1 MFLYTDVDISDFVL
15 TILSEILN
23 VITHLIMILQSII
36 IFDASKF
43 GIGDFYVNL
52 FDFSIG
58 LVVVSIVIGAFVHV
72 NKADNF
78 YSNRK
83 D

>member
-1 MFLYTDVDISDFVL
+1 MLLYANVDISDF
-15 TILSEILN
+15 ILLILDQFFS
-23 VITHLIMILQSII
+23 VIGSAVSLLESII
-36 IFDASKF
+36 IFDGTDF
-43 GIGDFYVNL
+43 GLDFVVSL
-52 FDFSIG
+52 FEFCIG

>member
-1 MFLYTDVDISDFVL
+1 MLLFTDVDISDFVL
-15 TILSEILN
+15 SIFGELLSVLEQCVWL
-23 VITHLIMILQSII
+23 LDSII
-36 IFDASKF
+36 IFDGSDF
-43 GIGDFYVNL
+43 GLDFYATL

-78 YSNRK
+78 YSNKK

>member
-1 MFLYTDVDISDFVL
+1 MTLHVDISEFV
-15 TILSEILN
+15 ILVFSQLLDVISESVYL
-23 VITHLIMILQSII
+23 LDSII
-36 IFDASKF
+36 IFDGNDF
-43 GIGDFYVNL
+43 GLGNFYVSL

-58 LVVVSIVIGAFVHV
+58 LVVVSIVIGAFIHV

>member
-1 MFLYTDVDISDFVL
+1 MLLYSYVDISDFVL
-15 TILSEILN
+15 LILDETFTMLEN
-23 VITHLIMILQSII
+23 FAAMLESII
-36 IFDASKF
+36 IFDANDF
-43 GIGDFYVNL
+43 GVGSFVVSL
-52 FDFSIG
+52 FDFCIA
-58 LVVVSIVIGAFVHV
+58 LVVISIVIGAFVHV

>member
-1 MFLYTDVDISDFVL
+1 MLLYTNVDISDF
-15 TILSEILN
+15 ILLILDQFID
-23 VITHLIMILQSII
+23 VITSACFLLDSII
-36 IFDASKF
+36 IFDGTDF
-43 GIGDFYVNL
+43 GLDFIVSL
-52 FDFSIG
+52 FDFSIA
-58 LVVVSIVIGAFVHV
+58 LVVISIVIGAFVHV

>member
-1 MFLYTDVDISDFVL
+1 MLLYSYVDISDFVNL
-15 TILSEILN
+15 ILGELFSVLENCAAILE
-23 VITHLIMILQSII
+23 SII
-36 IFDASKF
+36 IFDASDF
-43 GIGDFYVNL
+43 GVGSFVVTL
-52 FDFSIG
+52 FDFSIA
-58 LVVVSIVIGAFVHV
+58 LIVISIVIGAFVHV

>member
-1 MFLYTDVDISDFVL
+1 MLLYANVDISDFVL
-15 TILSEILN
+15 LILDEFFETISNAMFLLD
-23 VITHLIMILQSII
+23 SII
-36 IFDASKF
+36 IFDGNDF
-43 GIGDFYVNL
+43 GIGNFIVSL
-52 FDFSIG
+52 FDFSIA

-72 NKADNF
+72 NKSDNF